1 MRCKTE
7 ANEIKLKLQAIKDK
21 IVEHDDSLSPVNTCK
36 LRTGLSS
43 HHNFNTDKSH
53 EIKSDIERDVA
64 HFIEV
69 LEGVSAKYWAIY
81 KIGLPPVTVIA
92 QSLKS
97 QYRQEL
103 KYNRVCTDVL
113 YSNITCW

>member
-1 MRCKTE
+1 MRGKTE

-21 IVEHDDSLSPVNTCK
+21 IAEHDDSLFPVNTCK
-36 LRTGLSS
+36 LRTELSS
-43 HHNFNTDKSH
+43 HHNFNSDKSH

-64 HFIEV
+64 HFIED
-69 LEGVSAKYWAIY
+69 LEGVSAKYWATY
-81 KIGLPPVTVIA
+81 KIGLPLLTVIA

-103 KYNRVCTDVL
+103 IYNKVCTDVL
-113 YSNITCW
+113 YSNITCC